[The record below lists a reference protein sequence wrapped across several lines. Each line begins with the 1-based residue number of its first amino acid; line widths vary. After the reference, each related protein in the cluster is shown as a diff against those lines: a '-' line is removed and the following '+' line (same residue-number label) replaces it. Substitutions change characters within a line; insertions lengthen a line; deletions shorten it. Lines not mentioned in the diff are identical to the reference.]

1 MAVSKQKLSI
11 LRAAHESDI
20 YVSPKFR
27 ETKNRAFEE
36 SEGDGEVYST
46 WRNNAQEHIGALAA
60 NLLRSRNPDE
70 LFWESQR
77 SIALS
82 EADGKPVG
90 AFADYFFAYKQNGRF
105 AEVEPSEGIQNW
117 HLPAG
122 DLDVV
127 RSNSGIVRLRDDN
140 EDPIEFLTGAIDY
153 MRTRRAK
160 GGSKFEG
167 PENYATTLKF
177 FADKLHDH
185 TLESQKDKLA
195 SKKMVNEVMGN
206 FLRLSDKE
214 EPNVVEITN
223 ILASI
228 KQLPEGTV
236 DARYSRQLLY
246 HVLTVMPDFNQKTI
260 TVLMGALNKL
270 DIAECGNAAAMTTDL
285 AIRKGARFERS
296 GDMLSVLRVVA
307 KLPHSSATER
317 AFTSFLDVRNALEL
331 SSDIPSLAEM
341 NKLLLK
347 IVQSSTENV
356 EDTKRAKFMAEFVA
370 RKAVKLY
377 KSLEVDSHLSLKDL
391 EENHRIVSSIIQTA
405 KRI

>member
-1 MAVSKQKLSI
+1 MATSKTKNNI

-27 ETKNRAFEE
+27 ETKNLAFEE
-36 SEGDGEVYST
+36 SDGDGEVYST
-46 WRNNAQEHIGALAA
+46 WRSNTQEHIGALAA
-60 NLLRSRNPDE
+60 NLLRNKNPDE

-77 SIALS
+77 QIALS
-82 EADGKPVG
+82 ETDGKPVG
-90 AFADYFFAYKQNGRF
+90 PFADYFFAYKQNGRF
-105 AEVEPSEGIQNW
+105 AEVEPSDTQDW

-122 DLDVV
+122 ELDIV
-127 RSNSGIVRLRDDN
+127 RTNSGIVRLRDEND
-140 EDPIEFLTGAIDY
+140 DPIEFLANTIDY

-167 PENYATTLKF
+167 PENYATALKF
-177 FADKLHDH
+177 FVDKLAEQP
-185 TLESQKDKLA
+185 LESQKDKLA
-195 SKKMVNEVMGN
+195 SKKMANEMIGN
-206 FLRLSDKE
+206 FLRISDKD

-228 KQLPEGTV
+228 KHLPDGTINT
-236 DARYSRQLLY
+236 RYTPQLLH
-246 HVLTVMPDFNQKTI
+246 HVLTTMPDFSQKTI

-270 DIAECGNAAAMTTDL
+270 DISECGNAAAMTTDL

-307 KLPHSSATER
+307 KLPLSPASER
-317 AFTSFLDVRNALEL
+317 AFTSFLDVRNALEI
-331 SSDIPSLAEM
+331 SSDIPSLAET

-347 IVQSSTENV
+347 IVQSSTENI

-370 RKAVKLY
+370 RKAVTLY
-377 KSLEVDSHLSLKDL
+377 KSLEVNPSLPIDEL
-391 EENHRIVSSIIQTA
+391 EKNHRIVSGIIQTA
-405 KRI
+405 KQI